1 MRQIRLHWMHRLTA
15 FFAILLL
22 PLYGSAAYYAWRLP
36 DSYYV
41 NTGST
46 LEIDTRLQI
55 KAQPTVSTVQA
66 AANGVRTQTETL
78 RLFGII
84 SIKTVEVEEI
94 ETPVLI
100 PCGQPFGLK
109 LQMGG
114 AMVVGMGD
122 VETASGGCCPAQEA
136 GIQVGD
142 FIQSIDGVEIT
153 SNQALQAVITASEG
167 ETLEIIRRRS
177 LRMPF

>member
-84 SIKTVEVEEI
+84 PIKTVEVEEI
-94 ETPVLI
+94 RRKDVQEKCKNEI
-100 PCGQPFGLK
+100 WHGL
-109 LQMGG
+109 
-114 AMVVGMGD
+114 
-122 VETASGGCCPAQEA
+122 
-136 GIQVGD
+136 
-142 FIQSIDGVEIT
+142 
-153 SNQALQAVITASEG
+153 
-167 ETLEIIRRRS
+167 
-177 LRMPF
+177 